1 MAHKFQPQSYVK
13 AQVDEKFQV
22 VDTMNLCS
30 VCHRRA
36 AAAMVDQ
43 KGW

>member
-1 MAHKFQPQSYVK
+1 MAHKLQPQLHVK

-30 VCHRRA
+30 VCYLRA
-36 AAAMVDQ
+36 AAAMVNQ
-43 KGW
+43 KG